1 MWNVDQT
8 IMDHSTSDERNFP
21 SVIARSSEQAYIHP
35 AITVLK
41 KWQIPFLMLC
51 VMCYVPNS
59 IDITSMPQRPL
70 ECAQTNERKMLHFLS
85 LQNFELC
92 DSFTLL
98 HHSPSAKFS
107 ACFLAFIST
116 LYCNNIDAADAAAD
130 FSLLFILG
138 YDRTITSI

>member
-1 MWNVDQT
+1 MTNT
-8 IMDHSTSDERNFP
+8 ISN
-21 SVIARSSEQAYIHP
+21 
-35 AITVLK
+35 
-41 KWQIPFLMLC
+41 
-51 VMCYVPNS
+51 VMCYV
-59 IDITSMPQRPL
+59 L
-70 ECAQTNERKMLHFLS
+70 CAEFHWHYIHAAKTIRVRSNEQRKMLHFLS